1 MNMFGKMKEKFGK
14 ESKGIT
20 ILAPMDGNVVS
31 AGQIN
36 DPTFREQ
43 FLGTTIGI
51 QPAGNR
57 VVAPVSG
64 TISSIFET
72 GHALSIVSDDGV
84 ELIIHIGLDTVQLK
98 GQFFKICAKDG
109 DTIKPGD
116 LLIEFDKDEIIKAGY
131 DVITPIIICN
141 SAMFS
146 DIETFTGEEVKE
158 LDEMIKLKK

>member
-1 MNMFGKMKEKFGK
+1 MNMFEKMKEMFGK

-20 ILAPMDGNVVS
+20 ILSPIEGSVVS
-31 AGQIN
+31 ADQIS
-36 DPTFREQ
+36 DPTFKEQ
-43 FLGTTIGI
+43 LLGTTIGI

-64 TISSIFET
+64 TINSIFET
-72 GHALSIVSDDGV
+72 GHALTIVSDGGV

-98 GQFFKICAKDG
+98 GQFFKIHAKDG
-109 DTIKPGD
+109 DKIKPGD
-116 LLIEFDKDEIIKAGY
+116 LLVEFDKDEIIKAGY

-146 DIETFTGEEVKE
+146 DIETFTGKDVKE
-158 LDEMIKLKK
+158 QDEIIKLKK